1 LNLRLGSSPIVV
13 SLECSHNTIVEPKPE
28 QDPIEEVL
36 LASLEDLAQPTFD
49 VEHFIKEEEELAEP
63 IVLFHNNMC

>member
-1 LNLRLGSSPIVV
+1 M
-13 SLECSHNTIVEPKPE
+13 IVEPKPE